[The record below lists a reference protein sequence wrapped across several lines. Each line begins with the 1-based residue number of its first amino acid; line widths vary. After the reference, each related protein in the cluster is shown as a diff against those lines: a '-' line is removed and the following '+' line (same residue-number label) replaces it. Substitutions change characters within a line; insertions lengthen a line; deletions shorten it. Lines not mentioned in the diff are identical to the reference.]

1 VFLESRS
8 VERHSA
14 LDVGAKYEGFG
25 RQCPKKLLPM
35 MYHIGKFFA
44 FAKFILKKINYIC
57 LHQYSILLLL
67 KKNISAT

>member
-44 FAKFILKKINYIC
+44 FAKFILKKSITYAFINIPYC
-57 LHQYSILLLL
+57 FF
-67 KKNISAT
+67 